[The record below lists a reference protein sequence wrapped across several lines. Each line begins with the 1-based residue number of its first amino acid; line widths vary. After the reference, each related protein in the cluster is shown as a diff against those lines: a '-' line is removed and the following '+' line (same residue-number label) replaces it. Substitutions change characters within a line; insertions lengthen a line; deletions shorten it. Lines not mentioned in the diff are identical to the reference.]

1 VLSSSDGRVESE
13 LGFAGFGWSERGQST
28 MAHGG
33 YGRKNTGRAPLGR
46 GGGRGANR
54 GRGVGGVR
62 KEHEKKKAKLVSTK
76 NQIRSIER
84 LLKKVWEVLG
94 LSLGFKV

>member
-1 VLSSSDGRVESE
+1 
-13 LGFAGFGWSERGQST
+13 

-46 GGGRGANR
+46 GGGRGAGR
-54 GRGVGGVR
+54 GRGVGKGPGGV
-62 KEHEKKKAKLVSTK
+62 EKKKAKPVSTK

-84 LLKKVWEVLG
+84 LLKKVRWVRLFAFH
-94 LSLGFKV
+94 SAND

>member
-1 VLSSSDGRVESE
+1 
-13 LGFAGFGWSERGQST
+13 

-33 YGRKNTGRAPLGR
+33 YGRKNTGRAPMGR

-62 KEHEKKKAKLVSTK
+62 MENEKKKPKLVSTK

-84 LLKKVWEVLG
+84 LLKKVRVFVLDG
-94 LSLGFKV
+94 LGFKV

>member
-1 VLSSSDGRVESE
+1 
-13 LGFAGFGWSERGQST
+13 

-33 YGRKNTGRAPLGR
+33 YGRKHTGRAPLGR

-62 KEHEKKKAKLVSTK
+62 KENDKKKKLVSTK

-84 LLKKVWEVLG
+84 LLKKVR
-94 LSLGFKV
+94 GFGNFLFCVV